1 MRRSNRSLYLSAFIA
16 FALMSL
22 LAACGNPS
30 ATTGSTQPSFTTTP
44 SANSTNSSTVTP
56 PTQVPATQ
64 APATQAPT
72 TQTSSQVSPAQAS
85 QAAQDTVQQ
94 YYDDLNDQSYQ
105 DAYNIWLNNQQT
117 FSQWKQGFS
126 NTYHDD
132 LTLGNTVVN
141 SDGSV
146 QVNLSLVS
154 YTSSGVGMESHG
166 NYQGYYIVQQQSDGS
181 WKFTTADLQSGS

>member
-1 MRRSNRSLYLSAFIA
+1 
-16 FALMSL
+16 
-22 LAACGNPS
+22 
-30 ATTGSTQPSFTTTP
+30 
-44 SANSTNSSTVTP
+44 VTP
-56 PTQVPATQ
+56 PTQ
-64 APATQAPT
+64 APAATPAPT

-85 QAAQDTVQQ
+85 QAALAAVQQ
-94 YYDDLNDQSYQ
+94 YYNDLNNQNYQ
-105 DAYNIWLNNQQT
+105 GAYNIWLNNQQT

-181 WKFTTADLQSGS
+181 WKFTTANLQSGS

>member
-30 ATTGSTQPSFTTTP
+30 ATTDSTPPNILTTGTTT
-44 SANSTNSSTVTP
+44 SANSTDSSPP
-56 PTQVPATQ
+56 PTQAAPTQAVPTQAAPTQ
-64 APATQAPT
+64 APPIP
-72 TQTSSQVSPAQAS
+72 QVSPSQSAQN
-85 QAAQDTVQQ
+85 TVQQ
-94 YYDDLNDQSYQ
+94 YYDDLNAQNYQ
-105 DAYNIWLNNQQT
+105 GAYNIWLNNQQT

-132 LTLGNTVVN
+132 LTIGNAVVN

-146 QVNLSLVS
+146 QVNISLVS
-154 YTSSGVGMESHG
+154 YVSVSVGVETHG

-181 WKFTTADLQSGS
+181 WKFTTANLGSN